1 MKQKRLGGEDMPES
15 DTTEPARPSGSQ
27 TLFRGLDV
35 LEAVADGVSGLQE
48 LATHLELTR
57 STTYRLAAALVE
69 RRYLA
74 STPRGGYRLGPK
86 LLALGSAA
94 HRDIDLVQIARPLI
108 EDLSA
113 TTMDTV
119 HLGVLEGDRALYLD
133 KIAGR
138 RRITISS
145 RVGEQQPL
153 TCTGLGKALLLDEQ
167 PERWAEIYRSET
179 DLEDDRAISEWVGRM
194 ADYARAGHAYDLE
207 ENDDR
212 LRCVAAPI
220 RDSSGKIVA
229 AISVS
234 SAVQYMDP
242 ERMAD
247 ISGDVRATAASI
259 SELLGW
265 TGDPARHATP
275 SRSK

>member
-1 MKQKRLGGEDMPES
+1 MPEANV
-15 DTTEPARPSGSQ
+15 TETPRPSGSQ

-35 LEAVADGVSGLQE
+35 LEAVADGISGLQE
-48 LATHLELTR
+48 LAVHLQLTR

-86 LLALGSAA
+86 LLELGSAA
-94 HRDIDLVQIARPLI
+94 QGDIDLVQVARPLI

-113 TTMDTV
+113 TTLDTV

-138 RRITISS
+138 RRISISS

-153 TCTGLGKALLLDEQ
+153 TRTGLGKALLLDDT
-167 PERWAEIYRSET
+167 PDRWEKIYKAET
-179 DLEDDRAISEWVGRM
+179 DEGDASTIAAWIERM
-194 ADYARAGHAYDLE
+194 AGYAEAGHAYDLE

-212 LRCVAAPI
+212 VRCVAAPI
-220 RDSSGKIVA
+220 RDSAGKIVA

-234 SAVQYMDP
+234 SAVQYMDQ
-242 ERMAD
+242 ERMSD
-247 ISGDVRATAASI
+247 ITSDVRATAAAI

-265 TGDPARHATP
+265 TGHRTRRPAAPRI
-275 SRSK
+275 

>member
-1 MKQKRLGGEDMPES
+1 MSES
-15 DTTEPARPSGSQ
+15 ETAEAVRPSGSQ

-35 LEAVADGVSGLQE
+35 LEAVAEGVSGLQE
-48 LATHLELTR
+48 LAVHLDLTR

-86 LLALGSAA
+86 LLELGSAA
-94 HRDIDLVQIARPLI
+94 HRDLDLVQLARPLV

-153 TCTGLGKALLLDEQ
+153 TRTGLGKALLLDDTAD
-167 PERWAEIYRSET
+167 RWEEIFRSENG
-179 DLEDDRAISEWVGRM
+179 DPDNQLIAAWVDRM
-194 ADYARAGHAYDLE
+194 AGYARAGHAYDLE

-212 LRCVAAPI
+212 VRCVAAPI
-220 RDSSGKIVA
+220 RDSSGKIIA

-242 ERMAD
+242 ERMAE

-265 TGDPARHATP
+265 TGDHARRAAP
-275 SRSK
+275 SRPK

>member
-1 MKQKRLGGEDMPES
+1 MAEIDAA
-15 DTTEPARPSGSQ
+15 EPVRPSGSQ

-35 LEAVADGVSGLQE
+35 LEAVADGVGGLQE
-48 LATHLELTR
+48 LADHLELTR

-74 STPRGGYRLGPK
+74 STPRGGFRLGSK
-86 LLALGSAA
+86 LLELGSAA
-94 HRDIDLVQIARPLI
+94 HRDIDLVQLARPLI

-119 HLGVLEGDRALYLD
+119 HLGIMEGDRALYLD

-153 TCTGLGKALLLDEQ
+153 SRTGLGKALLLDDS
-167 PERWAEIYRSET
+167 PERWREIYRSEAH
-179 DLEDDRAISEWVGRM
+179 DADDETVSAFVSRM
-194 ADYARAGHAYDLE
+194 TGYASAGHAFDLE

-212 LRCVAAPI
+212 VRCVAAPI
-220 RDSSGKIVA
+220 RDSSDKIVA

-242 ERMAD
+242 ERMTE
-247 ISGDVRATAASI
+247 ISADVRATAAAI
-259 SELLGW
+259 SELFGW
-265 TGDPARHATP
+265 TGPQGLRPTP
-275 SRSK
+275 SRHK